1 MVHKMKTITV
11 LGSTGSVGRTTVKLL
26 LENRGKFE
34 VKALA
39 AGNNWKLLAEQ
50 ARLLSPSFVAIDNSD
65 AYRPLQ
71 EALDGENIQIGAGP
85 AAVVEAAEINADWVM
100 AGIVGVAGLPATVAA
115 VRRGA
120 LIAFANKEC
129 LVSAGGVLIEEAKK
143 SNAKLIPVDSE
154 HNAIFQVFE
163 NDNKHSIDKIILTA
177 SGGPFRTTKLS
188 DLELKT
194 PEAALAHPNWE
205 MGAKISIDSATMMNK
220 GLEIIEACFLF
231 AMPENRIDVVVHP
244 QSIVHSL
251 VAYKDG
257 SLLAQLGS
265 PDLST
270 PIAYSLA
277 WPERMAISQQL
288 LDLKVT
294 VPLTFEEPD
303 AARFP
308 ALNLARES
316 IRLAGNSN
324 LVLNAANEIAVKGF
338 LSRQIKFTD
347 IIPFIKT
354 VLDKE
359 YGKEPISIDEVLL
372 MDRVVR
378 QSANHL
384 LKLKT
389 KNT

>member
-1 MVHKMKTITV
+1 MK
-11 LGSTGSVGRTTVKLL
+11 
-26 LENRGKFE
+26 
-34 VKALA
+34 
-39 AGNNWKLLAEQ
+39 
-50 ARLLSPSFVAIDNSD
+50 
-65 AYRPLQ
+65 
-71 EALDGENIQIGAGP
+71 
-85 AAVVEAAEINADWVM
+85 
-100 AGIVGVAGLPATVAA
+100 
-115 VRRGA
+115 
-120 LIAFANKEC
+120 
-129 LVSAGGVLIEEAKK
+129 
-143 SNAKLIPVDSE
+143 
-154 HNAIFQVFE
+154 
-163 NDNKHSIDKIILTA
+163 
-177 SGGPFRTTKLS
+177 
-188 DLELKT
+188 LKT

-265 PDLST
+265 PDMAT

-294 VPLTFEEPD
+294 TPLTFEEPD
-303 AARFP
+303 TIRFP

-347 IIPFIKT
+347 VIPFTKT

-359 YGKEPISIDEVLL
+359 YGKEPVSIDEVLS
-372 MDRVVR
+372 MDKAVR
-378 QSANHL
+378 ESANQF
-384 LKLKT
+384 LKT
-389 KNT
+389 RTNST

>member
-1 MVHKMKTITV
+1 MKTVTV
-11 LGSTGSVGRTTVKLL
+11 LGSTGSVGRTTIKLL
-26 LENRGKFE
+26 LENREKFE

-50 ARLLSPSFVAIDNSD
+50 ARLLSPSFVAIENSD

-71 EALDGENIQIGAGP
+71 DALDGENIQIGAGP
-85 AAVVEAAEINADWVM
+85 EAVIEAAKINADWVM

-129 LVSAGGVLIEEAKK
+129 LVSAGKILIEEAKK
-143 SNAKLIPVDSE
+143 WNAKLIPVDSE

-163 NDNKHSIDKIILTA
+163 NNNKHSIDKIILTA

-188 DLELKT
+188 DMKFKT

-231 AMPENRIDVVVHP
+231 AMPENRVDVVVHP

-265 PDLST
+265 PDMAT

-288 LDLKVT
+288 LDLKIAA
-294 VPLTFEEPD
+294 PLTFEEPD
-303 AARFP
+303 TIRFP

-347 IIPFIKT
+347 IVPFTET

-359 YGKEPISIDEVLL
+359 YGKEPASIDEVLS
-372 MDRVVR
+372 MDEAVR
-378 QSANHL
+378 QSANHF
-384 LKLKT
+384 LKMKT
-389 KNT
+389 DST

>member
-1 MVHKMKTITV
+1 MKTITV
-11 LGSTGSVGRTTVKLL
+11 LGSTGSVGRTTIKLL
-26 LENRGKFE
+26 LENRDKFE

-50 ARLLSPSFVAIDNSD
+50 ARLLSPSFVAVENSD

-71 EALDGENIQIGAGP
+71 EALDGENIQIGAGSE
-85 AAVVEAAEINADWVM
+85 AVIEAAKINTDWVM

-129 LVSAGGVLIEEAKK
+129 LVSAGSILIEEAKK

-163 NDNKHSIDKIILTA
+163 NNNKHSIDKIILTA
-177 SGGPFRTTKLS
+177 SGGPFRTTNLS
-188 DLELKT
+188 DMELKT

-265 PDLST
+265 PDMAT

-277 WPERMAISQQL
+277 WPERMAISQQR

-294 VPLTFEEPD
+294 APLTFEEPD
-303 AARFP
+303 TIRFP

-347 IIPFIKT
+347 IIPFSKT
-354 VLDKE
+354 ILDKE
-359 YGKEPISIDEVLL
+359 FGKEPISIDEVLL
-372 MDRVVR
+372 MDRDVR
-378 QSANHL
+378 RSANHF
-384 LKLKT
+384 LKMR
-389 KNT
+389 NNRS

>member
-1 MVHKMKTITV
+1 MAHKMKTITV
-11 LGSTGSVGRTTVKLL
+11 LGSTGSVGRTTIKLL
-26 LENRGKFE
+26 LENRDKFE

-50 ARLLSPSFVAIDNSD
+50 ARLLSPSFVAIENSD

-71 EALDGENIQIGAGP
+71 EALGGENIQIGAGP
-85 AAVVEAAEINADWVM
+85 EAVVEAAKINADWVM

-129 LVSAGGVLIEEAKK
+129 LVSAGSILIEEAKK

-188 DLELKT
+188 DMELKT

-265 PDLST
+265 PDMAT

-277 WPERMAISQQL
+277 WPQRMAISQQL
-288 LDLKVT
+288 LDLKIT
-294 VPLTFEEPD
+294 APLTFEEPD
-303 AARFP
+303 TIRFP

-354 VLDKE
+354 ILDKE

-372 MDRVVR
+372 MDRAVR
-378 QSANHL
+378 QSANHFL
-384 LKLKT
+384 EMKT
-389 KNT
+389 NST

>member
-1 MVHKMKTITV
+1 MAHKMKTITV

-85 AAVVEAAEINADWVM
+85 AAVIEAAKINADWVM

-129 LVSAGGVLIEEAKK
+129 LVSAGGILIEEAKK

-177 SGGPFRTTKLS
+177 SGGPFRKTKLS
-188 DLELKT
+188 DMELKT

-231 AMPENRIDVVVHP
+231 AMPENSIDVVVHP

-265 PDLST
+265 PDMAT

-277 WPERMAISQQL
+277 WPERMVISQPL
-288 LDLKVT
+288 LDLTVT
-294 VPLTFEEPD
+294 APLTFEEPD
-303 AARFP
+303 TIRFP

-372 MDRVVR
+372 MDRDVR
-378 QSANHL
+378 KSANHF
-384 LKLKT
+384 LKMKT
-389 KNT
+389 NNT

>member
-1 MVHKMKTITV
+1 M
-11 LGSTGSVGRTTVKLL
+11 
-26 LENRGKFE
+26 F
-34 VKALA
+34 
-39 AGNNWKLLAEQ
+39 
-50 ARLLSPSFVAIDNSD
+50 
-65 AYRPLQ
+65 
-71 EALDGENIQIGAGP
+71 DGEKIQIGAGP
-85 AAVVEAAEINADWVM
+85 RAVVEAAAMNADWVM

-129 LVSAGGVLIEEAKK
+129 LVSAGNILIAEAKK

-163 NDNKHSIDKIILTA
+163 NCNRDWIDKIILTA

-188 DLELKT
+188 DMELKT
-194 PEAALAHPNWE
+194 PDAALAHPNWK

-231 AMPENRIDVVVHP
+231 AMPENKIDVVVHP

-265 PDLST
+265 PDMAT

-294 VPLTFEEPD
+294 APLTFEEPD
-303 AARFP
+303 TIRFP

-347 IIPFIKT
+347 IIPFSKT

-359 YGKEPISIDEVLL
+359 FGKEPISIDEVLL
-372 MDRVVR
+372 MDRDVR
-378 QSANHL
+378 RSANHF
-384 LKLKT
+384 LKMR
-389 KNT
+389 NNRS

>member
-1 MVHKMKTITV
+1 MCIRD
-11 LGSTGSVGRTTVKLL
+11 S
-26 LENRGKFE
+26 
-34 VKALA
+34 
-39 AGNNWKLLAEQ
+39 
-50 ARLLSPSFVAIDNSD
+50 
-65 AYRPLQ
+65 
-71 EALDGENIQIGAGP
+71 
-85 AAVVEAAEINADWVM
+85 
-100 AGIVGVAGLPATVAA
+100 
-115 VRRGA
+115 
-120 LIAFANKEC
+120 
-129 LVSAGGVLIEEAKK
+129 
-143 SNAKLIPVDSE
+143 SE

-163 NDNKHSIDKIILTA
+163 NNNKHSIDKIILTA
-177 SGGPFRTTKLS
+177 SGGPFRTTNLS
-188 DLELKT
+188 DMELKT

-265 PDLST
+265 PDMST

-294 VPLTFEEPD
+294 APLTFEEPD
-303 AARFP
+303 AVRFP

-354 VLDKE
+354 ILDKE

-372 MDRVVR
+372 MDRAVR
-378 QSANHL
+378 QSANHF
-384 LKLKT
+384 LKMKT
-389 KNT
+389 NST

>member
-1 MVHKMKTITV
+1 MKTVTV
-11 LGSTGSVGRTTVKLL
+11 LGSTGSVGRTTIKLL
-26 LENRGKFE
+26 LENREKFE

-50 ARLLSPSFVAIDNSD
+50 ARLLSPSFVAIENSD
-65 AYRPLQ
+65 AHRPLQ
-71 EALDGENIQIGAGP
+71 DALDGENIQIGAGP
-85 AAVVEAAEINADWVM
+85 EAVIEAAKINADWVM

-120 LIAFANKEC
+120 SIAFANKEC
-129 LVSAGGVLIEEAKK
+129 LVSAGNILIEEAKK

-163 NDNKHSIDKIILTA
+163 NNNKHSIDKIILTA

-188 DLELKT
+188 DMEFKT

-251 VAYKDG
+251 VAYNDG

-265 PDLST
+265 PDMAT

-288 LDLKVT
+288 LDLKIAA
-294 VPLTFEEPD
+294 PLTFEEPD
-303 AARFP
+303 TTRFP

-347 IIPFIKT
+347 IVPFTET

-359 YGKEPISIDEVLL
+359 YGKEPVSIDEVLS
-372 MDRVVR
+372 MDEAVR
-378 QSANHL
+378 QSANHF
-384 LKLKT
+384 LKMKT
-389 KNT
+389 DST

>member
-1 MVHKMKTITV
+1 MKTITV
-11 LGSTGSVGRTTVKLL
+11 LGSTGSVGRTTINLL
-26 LENRGKFE
+26 LENRDKFE

-50 ARLLSPSFVAIDNSD
+50 ARLLSPSFVAIENFD
-65 AYRPLQ
+65 AYKPLQ
-71 EALDGENIQIGAGP
+71 EALDGENIQIGAGSK
-85 AAVVEAAEINADWVM
+85 AVIEAAKINTDWVM

-115 VRRGA
+115 IRRGA

-129 LVSAGGVLIEEAKK
+129 LVSAGSILIEEAKK

-163 NDNKHSIDKIILTA
+163 NNNKHSIDKIILTA
-177 SGGPFRTTKLS
+177 SGGPFRTTNLS
-188 DLELKT
+188 DMESKT

-265 PDLST
+265 PDMAT

-303 AARFP
+303 NARFP

-316 IRLAGNSN
+316 IQLAGNSN

-372 MDRVVR
+372 MDKVVR

>member
-1 MVHKMKTITV
+1 MKTITV
-11 LGSTGSVGRTTVKLL
+11 LGSTGSVGRTTIKLL
-26 LENRGKFE
+26 LENRDKFE

-50 ARLLSPSFVAIDNSD
+50 ARLLSPSFVAIENFD
-65 AYRPLQ
+65 AYKPLQ
-71 EALDGENIQIGAGP
+71 EALDGENIQIGAGSK
-85 AAVVEAAEINADWVM
+85 AVIEAAKINTDWVM

-115 VRRGA
+115 IRRGA

-129 LVSAGGVLIEEAKK
+129 LVSAGSILIEEAKK

-163 NDNKHSIDKIILTA
+163 NNNKHSIDKIILTA
-177 SGGPFRTTKLS
+177 SGGPFRTTNLS
-188 DLELKT
+188 DMESKT

-265 PDLST
+265 PDMAT

-303 AARFP
+303 NARFP

-316 IRLAGNSN
+316 IQLAGNSN

-338 LSRQIKFTD
+338 LSRHIKFTD

-372 MDRVVR
+372 MDRAVR
-378 QSANHL
+378 QSANHF
-384 LKLKT
+384 LKMKT
-389 KNT
+389 NST

>member
-1 MVHKMKTITV
+1 MFFVCD
-11 LGSTGSVGRTTVKLL
+11 
-26 LENRGKFE
+26 
-34 VKALA
+34 
-39 AGNNWKLLAEQ
+39 AG
-50 ARLLSPSFVAIDNSD
+50 
-65 AYRPLQ
+65 
-71 EALDGENIQIGAGP
+71 
-85 AAVVEAAEINADWVM
+85 
-100 AGIVGVAGLPATVAA
+100 
-115 VRRGA
+115 
-120 LIAFANKEC
+120 
-129 LVSAGGVLIEEAKK
+129 
-143 SNAKLIPVDSE
+143 
-154 HNAIFQVFE
+154 
-163 NDNKHSIDKIILTA
+163 
-177 SGGPFRTTKLS
+177 
-188 DLELKT
+188 
-194 PEAALAHPNWE
+194 
-205 MGAKISIDSATMMNK
+205 
-220 GLEIIEACFLF
+220 
-231 AMPENRIDVVVHP
+231 NRIDVVVHP

-265 PDLST
+265 PDMST

-303 AARFP
+303 TARFP

>member
-1 MVHKMKTITV
+1 MKTITV
-11 LGSTGSVGRTTVKLL
+11 LGSTGSVGRTTIKLL
-26 LENRGKFE
+26 LENRDKFE

-50 ARLLSPSFVAIDNSD
+50 ARLLSPSFVAIENSD

-71 EALDGENIQIGAGP
+71 EALDGKNIQIGVGP
-85 AAVVEAAEINADWVM
+85 EAVVEAAKINTDWVM
-100 AGIVGVAGLPATVAA
+100 AGIVGVAGLPATVTA

-129 LVSAGGVLIEEAKK
+129 LVSAGSILIEEAKK
-143 SNAKLIPVDSE
+143 SKAKLIPVDSE

-188 DLELKT
+188 DMELKT
-194 PEAALAHPNWE
+194 PEEALAHPNWE

-265 PDLST
+265 PDMAT

-288 LDLKVT
+288 LDLKIT
-294 VPLTFEEPD
+294 APLTFEEPD
-303 AARFP
+303 TIRFP

-372 MDRVVR
+372 MDRAVR
-378 QSANHL
+378 QSANHF
-384 LKLKT
+384 LKMKT
-389 KNT
+389 NNT

>member
-1 MVHKMKTITV
+1 MAHKMKTITV

-85 AAVVEAAEINADWVM
+85 AAVVEAAKINADWVM

-129 LVSAGGVLIEEAKK
+129 LVSAGGILIEEAKK

-265 PDLST
+265 PDMAT

-288 LDLKVT
+288 LDLTVT
-294 VPLTFEEPD
+294 APLTFEEPD
-303 AARFP
+303 TIRFP

-372 MDRVVR
+372 MDRDVR
-378 QSANHL
+378 KSANHF
-384 LKLKT
+384 LKMKT
-389 KNT
+389 NNT

>member
-1 MVHKMKTITV
+1 MAHKMKTITV

-85 AAVVEAAEINADWVM
+85 AAVVEAAKINADWVM

-129 LVSAGGVLIEEAKK
+129 LVSAGGILIEEAKK

-265 PDLST
+265 PDMAT

-288 LDLKVT
+288 LDLT
-294 VPLTFEEPD
+294 ATAPLTFEEPD
-303 AARFP
+303 TIRFP

-372 MDRVVR
+372 MDRDVR
-378 QSANHL
+378 KSANHF
-384 LKLKT
+384 LKMKMN
-389 KNT
+389 NT

>member
-1 MVHKMKTITV
+1 MKTITV
-11 LGSTGSVGRTTVKLL
+11 LGSTGSVGRTTIKLL

-85 AAVVEAAEINADWVM
+85 AAVVEAAKINADWVM

-129 LVSAGGVLIEEAKK
+129 LVSAGGILIEEAKK

-188 DLELKT
+188 DMELKT

-231 AMPENRIDVVVHP
+231 KMPESRIDVVVHP

-265 PDLST
+265 PDMAT

-294 VPLTFEEPD
+294 APLTFEEPD
-303 AARFP
+303 AIRFP

-338 LSRQIKFTD
+338 LSGQIKFTD

-359 YGKEPISIDEVLL
+359 HGKEPISIDEVLL
-372 MDRVVR
+372 MDRAAR
-378 QSANHL
+378 QSANHF
-384 LKLKT
+384 LKMKT
-389 KNT
+389 NGT

>member
-1 MVHKMKTITV
+1 MKTITV
-11 LGSTGSVGRTTVKLL
+11 LGSTGSVGRTTIKLL
-26 LENRGKFE
+26 LENQEKFE
-34 VKALA
+34 VKALT

-50 ARLLSPSFVAIDNSD
+50 ARLLSPSFVAIDNPD
-65 AYRPLQ
+65 AYKPLQ
-71 EALDGENIQIGAGP
+71 EALDGEKIQIGAGP
-85 AAVVEAAEINADWVM
+85 EAVVEAAAINADWVM

-129 LVSAGGVLIEEAKK
+129 LVSAGNILIAEAKK

-163 NDNKHSIDKIILTA
+163 NCNRDWIDKIILTA

-188 DLELKT
+188 DMELKT
-194 PEAALAHPNWE
+194 PDAALAHPNWK

-231 AMPENRIDVVVHP
+231 AMPENKIDVVVHP

-265 PDLST
+265 PDMAT

-294 VPLTFEEPD
+294 APLTFEEPD
-303 AARFP
+303 TIRFP

-347 IIPFIKT
+347 IIPFSKT

-359 YGKEPISIDEVLL
+359 VGKEPISIDEVLL
-372 MDRVVR
+372 MDRDVR
-378 QSANHL
+378 RSANHF
-384 LKLKT
+384 LKMR
-389 KNT
+389 NNRS

>member
-1 MVHKMKTITV
+1 MKTITV
-11 LGSTGSVGRTTVKLL
+11 LGSTGSVGRTTIKLL
-26 LENRGKFE
+26 LENRDKFE

-50 ARLLSPSFVAIDNSD
+50 ARLLSPSFVAIENSD

-71 EALDGENIQIGAGP
+71 EALDGENIQIGVGP
-85 AAVVEAAEINADWVM
+85 EAVVEAAKINTDWVM
-100 AGIVGVAGLPATVAA
+100 AGIVGVAGLPATVTA

-129 LVSAGGVLIEEAKK
+129 LVSAGSILIEEAKK

-188 DLELKT
+188 DMELKT
-194 PEAALAHPNWE
+194 PEEALAHPNWK

-220 GLEIIEACFLF
+220 GLEIIEAFFLF

-265 PDLST
+265 PDMAT

-288 LDLKVT
+288 LDLKIT
-294 VPLTFEEPD
+294 APLTFEEPD
-303 AARFP
+303 TIRFP

-372 MDRVVR
+372 MDRAVR
-378 QSANHL
+378 QWANHF
-384 LKLKT
+384 LKMKT
-389 KNT
+389 NST

>member
-1 MVHKMKTITV
+1 MAHKMKTITV
-11 LGSTGSVGRTTVKLL
+11 LGSTGSVGRTTVNLL

-85 AAVVEAAEINADWVM
+85 AAVIEAAKINADWVM

-129 LVSAGGVLIEEAKK
+129 LVSAGGILIEEAKK

-188 DLELKT
+188 DMELKT

-265 PDLST
+265 PDMVT

-277 WPERMAISQQL
+277 WPERMAISKQL
-288 LDLKVT
+288 LDLTVT
-294 VPLTFEEPD
+294 APLTFEEPD
-303 AARFP
+303 TIRFP

-372 MDRVVR
+372 MDRDVR
-378 QSANHL
+378 KSANHF
-384 LKLKT
+384 LKMKT
-389 KNT
+389 NNT

>member
-1 MVHKMKTITV
+1 MAHKMKTITV

-85 AAVVEAAEINADWVM
+85 AAVIEAAKINADWVM

-129 LVSAGGVLIEEAKK
+129 LVSAGGILIEEAKK

-265 PDLST
+265 PDMVT

-277 WPERMAISQQL
+277 WPERMAISKQL
-288 LDLKVT
+288 LDLTVT
-294 VPLTFEEPD
+294 APLTFEEPD
-303 AARFP
+303 TIRFP
-308 ALNLARES
+308 ALSLARES

-372 MDRVVR
+372 MDRDVR
-378 QSANHL
+378 KSANHF
-384 LKLKT
+384 LKMKT
-389 KNT
+389 NNT

>member
-1 MVHKMKTITV
+1 MKTITV
-11 LGSTGSVGRTTVKLL
+11 LGSTGSVGRTTIKLL
-26 LENRGKFE
+26 LENRDKFE

-50 ARLLSPSFVAIDNSD
+50 ARLLSPSFVAIENFD
-65 AYRPLQ
+65 AYKPLQ
-71 EALDGENIQIGAGP
+71 EALDGENIQIGAGSK
-85 AAVVEAAEINADWVM
+85 AVIEAAKINTDWVM

-115 VRRGA
+115 IRRGA

-129 LVSAGGVLIEEAKK
+129 LVSAGSILIEEAKK

-163 NDNKHSIDKIILTA
+163 NNNKHSIDKIILTA
-177 SGGPFRTTKLS
+177 SGGPFRTTNLS
-188 DLELKT
+188 DMELKT

-265 PDLST
+265 PDMAT

-303 AARFP
+303 NARFP

-316 IRLAGNSN
+316 IQLAGNSN

-372 MDRVVR
+372 MDKVVR